1 MGRHLY
7 VYLWF
12 ADMVPSTQRCV
23 LVVCAYVTVF
33 LARGSRVF
41 RSHFLR
47 VPISTA
53 LVGAR
58 GPAYT

>member
-1 MGRHLY
+1 
-7 VYLWF
+7 
-12 ADMVPSTQRCV
+12 MVPSMQRCV
-23 LVVCAYVTVF
+23 LVVCAYVRVF